1 MKWQGKGVSEGLA
14 MAKIHLF
21 TPKLPEISRQPAGD
35 PEAEVRKLE
44 KTLAAAQDELHT
56 LYETAKEKMG
66 EKEAEIFDAHLTI
79 LNDEYSVREPIV
91 QRIREQKQTAA
102 AAISDQ
108 FDELAQMF
116 RSLGDEL
123 MAERAAD
130 AEDLKQQLLRICLG
144 CGRQDLSNL
153 PGDVIVL
160 AEELTPSDT
169 VRMETSHVKGVAT
182 KLGGATAHSA
192 IIARTL
198 GIPAAAGVD
207 GWQTEAL
214 DGHMAILDGA
224 DGSPI
229 VDPTQ
234 EETDCYRCR
243 KSEADCQAQA
253 LEAFRSRP
261 SQTKDGAALEIC
273 ANIGTPQEAQQA
285 MEYGAD
291 GVGLF
296 RSEFL
301 FMDRDALPTEEEQ
314 FEAYRM
320 AAQTMAGKP
329 LIIRTLDVGGDKKLP
344 TLELPHEE
352 NPFLG
357 FRAIRM
363 TLSHP
368 EIFRPQL
375 RAILRAAAY
384 GDVRVMF
391 PMIGAKVALL
401 DITVDRVQALAEK
414 LGLGSDRAFCAAV
427 DVSDEA
433 SVKTTVDA
441 IMHHFRRI
449 DVLVNAAGIPGPS
462 ARVEDYSFSDAKKVI
477 NVNLFG
483 TFLMMHTILP
493 VMQKQKHGAV
503 LNFGSVSGLV
513 GYPFESAYGASK
525 AAIIHLT
532 KNAASENGGNGVRIN
547 CILPGGVKT
556 NMMTTILDSYKNV
569 GFENASENVTLGPMG
584 RPGTPEEIANV
595 AAFICSEDASYA
607 NGSNFLVDGGMTLG

>member
-14 MAKIHLF
+14 MAQIHLF
-21 TPKLPEISRQPAGD
+21 TPKLPEISRQPAAD
-35 PEAEVRKLE
+35 AEAEVAKLE
-44 KTLAAAQDELHT
+44 KTLAAAEEELRG

-66 EKEAEIFDAHLTI
+66 EQEAEIFDAHLTI
-79 LNDEYSVREPIV
+79 LGDEYSVREPII
-91 QRIREQKQTAA
+91 QRIREQKQNAA
-102 AAISDQ
+102 AAITDQ

-144 CGRQDLSNL
+144 CGRQDLSVL

-169 VRMETSHVKGVAT
+169 VRMDTAHVKGIAT
-182 KLGGATAHSA
+182 RLGGATAHSA

-198 GIPAAAGVD
+198 GIPAAAGID

-214 DGHMAILDGA
+214 NGHMAILDGA
-224 DGSPI
+224 DGTLT
-229 VDPTQ
+229 VDPTD
-234 EETDCYRCR
+234 EETACYQSR
-243 KSEADCQAQA
+243 KAQADCEAQA
-253 LEAFRSRP
+253 LEAFRTSP

-301 FMDRDALPTEEEQ
+301 FMDRDALPTEDEQ

-344 TLELPHEE
+344 TLELPHED

-391 PMIGAKVALL
+391 PMIGSMDQLREAKALL
-401 DITVDRVQALAEK
+401 RELEQTLQAEGVPTGSVKVGMMVEIPAAAVLAEEFAKEVDFFSIGTNDLTQYTLAVERGNAAVAHLYAPEHPAVLRLIAMTAQAAAERHIPCGMCGEAAGDPKLAPAFVGMGVNELSMSPRRVPAVRKLLSGLTMDECRQAAEK
-414 LGLGSDRAFCAAV
+414 LL
-427 DVSDEA
+427 
-433 SVKTTVDA
+433 
-441 IMHHFRRI
+441 H
-449 DVLVNAAGIPGPS
+449 P
-462 ARVEDYSFSDAKKVI
+462 
-477 NVNLFG
+477 
-483 TFLMMHTILP
+483 
-493 VMQKQKHGAV
+493 
-503 LNFGSVSGLV
+503 
-513 GYPFESAYGASK
+513 
-525 AAIIHLT
+525 
-532 KNAASENGGNGVRIN
+532 
-547 CILPGGVKT
+547 
-556 NMMTTILDSYKNV
+556 
-569 GFENASENVTLGPMG
+569 
-584 RPGTPEEIANV
+584 
-595 AAFICSEDASYA
+595 
-607 NGSNFLVDGGMTLG
+607 

>member
-14 MAKIHLF
+14 MAQIHLF
-21 TPKLPEISRQPAGD
+21 TPKLPEISRQPAAD
-35 PEAEVRKLE
+35 AEAEVAKLE
-44 KTLAAAQDELHT
+44 ATLAAAEEELRG

-66 EKEAEIFDAHLTI
+66 EQEAEIFDAHLTI
-79 LNDEYSVREPIV
+79 LGDEYSVREPII
-91 QRIREQKQTAA
+91 QRIREQKQNAA
-102 AAISDQ
+102 AAITDQ

-144 CGRQDLSNL
+144 CGRQDLSVL

-169 VRMETSHVKGVAT
+169 VRMDTAHVKGIAT
-182 KLGGATAHSA
+182 RLGGATAHSA

-198 GIPAAAGVD
+198 GIPAAAGID

-214 DGHMAILDGA
+214 NGHMAILDGA
-224 DGSPI
+224 DGTLT
-229 VDPTQ
+229 VDPTDD
-234 EETDCYRCR
+234 ETACYQSR
-243 KSEADCQAQA
+243 KAQADCEAQA
-253 LEAFRSRP
+253 LEAFRTCP
-261 SQTKDGAALEIC
+261 SQTKDGISLEIC

-285 MEYGAD
+285 MKYGAD

-301 FMDRDALPTEEEQ
+301 FMDRDALPTEDEQ
-314 FEAYRM
+314 FEAYRT

-344 TLELPHEE
+344 TLELPHED

-391 PMIGAKVALL
+391 PMIGSMDQLREAKALL
-401 DITVDRVQALAEK
+401 REQEQTLQAEGVPTGPVKVGMMVEIPAAAVLAEEFAKEVDFFSIGTNDLTQYALAVERGNAAVAHLYAPEHPAVLRLIAMTAQAAAERHIPCGMCGEAAGDPKLAPAFVGMGVNELSMSPRRVPAVRKLLSGLTMDECRQAAEK
-414 LGLGSDRAFCAAV
+414 LL
-427 DVSDEA
+427 
-433 SVKTTVDA
+433 
-441 IMHHFRRI
+441 H
-449 DVLVNAAGIPGPS
+449 P
-462 ARVEDYSFSDAKKVI
+462 
-477 NVNLFG
+477 
-483 TFLMMHTILP
+483 
-493 VMQKQKHGAV
+493 
-503 LNFGSVSGLV
+503 
-513 GYPFESAYGASK
+513 
-525 AAIIHLT
+525 
-532 KNAASENGGNGVRIN
+532 
-547 CILPGGVKT
+547 
-556 NMMTTILDSYKNV
+556 
-569 GFENASENVTLGPMG
+569 
-584 RPGTPEEIANV
+584 
-595 AAFICSEDASYA
+595 
-607 NGSNFLVDGGMTLG
+607 

>member
-14 MAKIHLF
+14 MAQIHLF
-21 TPKLPEISRQPAGD
+21 TPKLPEISRQPAAD
-35 PEAEVRKLE
+35 AEAEVAKLE
-44 KTLAAAQDELHT
+44 KTLAAAEEELRG

-66 EKEAEIFDAHLTI
+66 EQEAEIFDAHLTI
-79 LNDEYSVREPIV
+79 LGDEYSVREPII
-91 QRIREQKQTAA
+91 QRIREQKQNAA
-102 AAISDQ
+102 AAITDQ

-144 CGRQDLSNL
+144 CGRQDLSVL

-169 VRMETSHVKGVAT
+169 VRMDTAHVKGIAT
-182 KLGGATAHSA
+182 RLGGATAHSA

-198 GIPAAAGVD
+198 GIPAAAGID

-214 DGHMAILDGA
+214 NGHMAILDGA
-224 DGSPI
+224 DGTLT
-229 VDPTQ
+229 VDPTD
-234 EETDCYRCR
+234 EETACYQSR
-243 KSEADCQAQA
+243 KAQADCEAQA
-253 LEAFRSRP
+253 LEAFRTCP

-285 MEYGAD
+285 MKYGAD

-301 FMDRDALPTEEEQ
+301 FMDRDALPTEDEQ
-314 FEAYRM
+314 FEAYRT

-344 TLELPHEE
+344 TLELPHED

-391 PMIGAKVALL
+391 PMIGSLDQLREAKALL
-401 DITVDRVQALAEK
+401 REQEQTLQAEGVPTGPVKVGMMVEIPAAAVLAEEFAKEVDFFSIGTNDLTQYTLAVERGNAAVAHLYAPEHPAVLRLIAMTAQAAAERHIPCGMCGEAAGDPKLAPAFVGMGVNELSMSPRRVPAVRKLLSELTMDECRQAAEK
-414 LGLGSDRAFCAAV
+414 LL
-427 DVSDEA
+427 
-433 SVKTTVDA
+433 
-441 IMHHFRRI
+441 H
-449 DVLVNAAGIPGPS
+449 P
-462 ARVEDYSFSDAKKVI
+462 
-477 NVNLFG
+477 
-483 TFLMMHTILP
+483 
-493 VMQKQKHGAV
+493 
-503 LNFGSVSGLV
+503 
-513 GYPFESAYGASK
+513 
-525 AAIIHLT
+525 
-532 KNAASENGGNGVRIN
+532 
-547 CILPGGVKT
+547 
-556 NMMTTILDSYKNV
+556 
-569 GFENASENVTLGPMG
+569 
-584 RPGTPEEIANV
+584 
-595 AAFICSEDASYA
+595 
-607 NGSNFLVDGGMTLG
+607 

>member
-14 MAKIHLF
+14 MAQIHLF
-21 TPKLPEISRQPAGD
+21 TPKLPEISRQPAAD
-35 PEAEVRKLE
+35 AEAEVAKLE
-44 KTLAAAQDELHT
+44 ATLAAAEEELRG

-66 EKEAEIFDAHLTI
+66 EQEAEIFDAHLTI
-79 LNDEYSVREPIV
+79 LGDEYSVREPII
-91 QRIREQKQTAA
+91 QRIREQKQNAA
-102 AAISDQ
+102 AAITDQ

-144 CGRQDLSNL
+144 CGRQDLSVL

-169 VRMETSHVKGVAT
+169 VRMDTAHVKGIAT
-182 KLGGATAHSA
+182 RLGGATAHSA

-198 GIPAAAGVD
+198 GIPAAAGID

-214 DGHMAILDGA
+214 NGHMAILDGA
-224 DGSPI
+224 DGTLT
-229 VDPTQ
+229 VDPTDD
-234 EETDCYRCR
+234 ETACYQSR
-243 KSEADCQAQA
+243 KAQADCEAQA
-253 LEAFRSRP
+253 LEAFRTCP
-261 SQTKDGAALEIC
+261 SQTKDGISLEIC

-285 MEYGAD
+285 MKYGAD

-301 FMDRDALPTEEEQ
+301 FMDRDALPTEDEQ
-314 FEAYRM
+314 FEAYRT

-344 TLELPHEE
+344 TLELPHED

-391 PMIGAKVALL
+391 PMIGSMDQLREAKALL
-401 DITVDRVQALAEK
+401 REQEQTLQAEGVPTGSVKVGMMVEIPAAAVLAEEFAKEVDFFSIGTNDLTQYTLAVERGNAAVAHLYAPEHPAVLRLIAMTAQAAAERHIPCGMCGEAAGDPKLAPAFVGMGVNELSMSPRRVPAVRKLLSGLTMDECRQAAEK
-414 LGLGSDRAFCAAV
+414 LL
-427 DVSDEA
+427 
-433 SVKTTVDA
+433 
-441 IMHHFRRI
+441 H
-449 DVLVNAAGIPGPS
+449 P
-462 ARVEDYSFSDAKKVI
+462 
-477 NVNLFG
+477 
-483 TFLMMHTILP
+483 
-493 VMQKQKHGAV
+493 
-503 LNFGSVSGLV
+503 
-513 GYPFESAYGASK
+513 
-525 AAIIHLT
+525 
-532 KNAASENGGNGVRIN
+532 
-547 CILPGGVKT
+547 
-556 NMMTTILDSYKNV
+556 
-569 GFENASENVTLGPMG
+569 
-584 RPGTPEEIANV
+584 
-595 AAFICSEDASYA
+595 
-607 NGSNFLVDGGMTLG
+607 

>member
-14 MAKIHLF
+14 MAQIHLF
-21 TPKLPEISRQPAGD
+21 TPKLPEISRQPAAD
-35 PEAEVRKLE
+35 AEAEVAKLE
-44 KTLAAAQDELHT
+44 ATLAAAEEELRG

-66 EKEAEIFDAHLTI
+66 EQEAEIFDAHLTI
-79 LNDEYSVREPIV
+79 LGDEYSVREPII
-91 QRIREQKQTAA
+91 QRIREQKQNAA
-102 AAISDQ
+102 AAITDQ

-144 CGRQDLSNL
+144 CGRQDLSVL
-153 PGDVIVL
+153 PSDVIVL

-169 VRMETSHVKGVAT
+169 VRMDTAHVKGIAT
-182 KLGGATAHSA
+182 RLGGATAHSA

-198 GIPAAAGVD
+198 GIPAAAGID

-214 DGHMAILDGA
+214 NGHMAILDGA
-224 DGSPI
+224 DGTLT
-229 VDPTQ
+229 VDPTD
-234 EETDCYRCR
+234 EETACYQSR
-243 KSEADCQAQA
+243 KAQADCEAQA
-253 LEAFRSRP
+253 LEAFRTSP

-285 MEYGAD
+285 MKYGAD

-301 FMDRDALPTEEEQ
+301 FMDRDALPTEDEQ
-314 FEAYRM
+314 FEAYRT

-344 TLELPHEE
+344 TLELPHED

-391 PMIGAKVALL
+391 PMIGSMDQLREAKALL
-401 DITVDRVQALAEK
+401 REQEQTLQAEGVPTGPVKVGMMVEIPAAAVLAEEFAKEVDFFSIGTNDLTQYTLAVERGNAAVAHLYAPEHPAVLRLIAMTAQAAAERHIPCGMCGEAAGDPKLAPAFVGMGVNELSMSPRRVPAVRKLLSELTMDECRQAAEK
-414 LGLGSDRAFCAAV
+414 LL
-427 DVSDEA
+427 
-433 SVKTTVDA
+433 
-441 IMHHFRRI
+441 H
-449 DVLVNAAGIPGPS
+449 P
-462 ARVEDYSFSDAKKVI
+462 
-477 NVNLFG
+477 
-483 TFLMMHTILP
+483 
-493 VMQKQKHGAV
+493 
-503 LNFGSVSGLV
+503 
-513 GYPFESAYGASK
+513 
-525 AAIIHLT
+525 
-532 KNAASENGGNGVRIN
+532 
-547 CILPGGVKT
+547 
-556 NMMTTILDSYKNV
+556 
-569 GFENASENVTLGPMG
+569 
-584 RPGTPEEIANV
+584 
-595 AAFICSEDASYA
+595 
-607 NGSNFLVDGGMTLG
+607 

>member
-14 MAKIHLF
+14 MAQIHLF
-21 TPKLPEISRQPAGD
+21 TPKLPEISRQPAAD
-35 PEAEVRKLE
+35 AEAEVAKLE
-44 KTLAAAQDELHT
+44 ATLAAAEEELRG

-66 EKEAEIFDAHLTI
+66 EQEAEIFDAHLTI
-79 LNDEYSVREPIV
+79 LGDEYSVREPII
-91 QRIREQKQTAA
+91 QRIREQKQNAA
-102 AAISDQ
+102 AAITDQ

-144 CGRQDLSNL
+144 CGRQDLSVL

-169 VRMETSHVKGVAT
+169 VRMDTAHVKGIAT
-182 KLGGATAHSA
+182 RLGGATAHSA

-198 GIPAAAGVD
+198 GIPAAAGID

-214 DGHMAILDGA
+214 NGHMAILDGA
-224 DGSPI
+224 DGTLT
-229 VDPTQ
+229 VDPTD
-234 EETDCYRCR
+234 EETACYQSR
-243 KSEADCQAQA
+243 KAQADCEAQA
-253 LEAFRSRP
+253 LEAFRTCP

-285 MEYGAD
+285 MKYGAD

-301 FMDRDALPTEEEQ
+301 FMDRDALPTEDEQ
-314 FEAYRM
+314 FEAYRT

-344 TLELPHEE
+344 TLELPHED

-368 EIFRPQL
+368 EIFRPHL

-391 PMIGAKVALL
+391 PMIGSMDQLREAKALL
-401 DITVDRVQALAEK
+401 REQEQTLQAEGVPTGPVKVGMMVEIPAAAVLAEEFAKEVDFFSIGTNDLTQYTLAVERGNAAVAHLYAPEHPAVLRLIAMTAQAAAERHIPCGMCGEAAGDPKLAPAFVGMGVNELSMSPRRVPAVRKLLSELTMDECRQAAEK
-414 LGLGSDRAFCAAV
+414 LL
-427 DVSDEA
+427 
-433 SVKTTVDA
+433 
-441 IMHHFRRI
+441 H
-449 DVLVNAAGIPGPS
+449 P
-462 ARVEDYSFSDAKKVI
+462 
-477 NVNLFG
+477 
-483 TFLMMHTILP
+483 
-493 VMQKQKHGAV
+493 
-503 LNFGSVSGLV
+503 
-513 GYPFESAYGASK
+513 
-525 AAIIHLT
+525 
-532 KNAASENGGNGVRIN
+532 
-547 CILPGGVKT
+547 
-556 NMMTTILDSYKNV
+556 
-569 GFENASENVTLGPMG
+569 
-584 RPGTPEEIANV
+584 
-595 AAFICSEDASYA
+595 
-607 NGSNFLVDGGMTLG
+607 

>member
-14 MAKIHLF
+14 MAQIHLF
-21 TPKLPEISRQPAGD
+21 TPKLPEISRQPAAD
-35 PEAEVRKLE
+35 AEAEVAKLE
-44 KTLAAAQDELHT
+44 ATLAAAEEELRG

-66 EKEAEIFDAHLTI
+66 EQEAEIFDAHLTI
-79 LNDEYSVREPIV
+79 LGDEYSVREPII
-91 QRIREQKQTAA
+91 QRIREQKQNAA
-102 AAISDQ
+102 AAITDQ

-144 CGRQDLSNL
+144 CGRQDLSVL

-169 VRMETSHVKGVAT
+169 VRMDTAHVKGIAT
-182 KLGGATAHSA
+182 RLGGATAHSA

-198 GIPAAAGVD
+198 GIPAAAGID

-214 DGHMAILDGA
+214 NGHMAILDGA
-224 DGSPI
+224 DGTLT
-229 VDPTQ
+229 VDPTD
-234 EETDCYRCR
+234 EETACYQSR
-243 KSEADCQAQA
+243 KAQADCEAQA
-253 LEAFRSRP
+253 LEAFRTCP
-261 SQTKDGAALEIC
+261 SQTKDGISLEIC

-285 MEYGAD
+285 MKYGAD

-301 FMDRDALPTEEEQ
+301 FMDRDALPTEDEQ
-314 FEAYRM
+314 FEAYRT

-344 TLELPHEE
+344 TLELPHED

-391 PMIGAKVALL
+391 PMIGSMDQLREAKALL
-401 DITVDRVQALAEK
+401 REQEQTLQAEGVPTGPVKVGMMVEIPAAAVLAEEFAKEVDFFSIGTNDLTQYTLAVERGNAAVAHLYAPEHPAVLRLIAMTAQAAAERHIPCGMCGEAAGDPKLAPAFVGMGVNELSMSPRRVPAVRKLLSELTMDECRQAAEK
-414 LGLGSDRAFCAAV
+414 LL
-427 DVSDEA
+427 
-433 SVKTTVDA
+433 
-441 IMHHFRRI
+441 H
-449 DVLVNAAGIPGPS
+449 P
-462 ARVEDYSFSDAKKVI
+462 
-477 NVNLFG
+477 
-483 TFLMMHTILP
+483 
-493 VMQKQKHGAV
+493 
-503 LNFGSVSGLV
+503 
-513 GYPFESAYGASK
+513 
-525 AAIIHLT
+525 
-532 KNAASENGGNGVRIN
+532 
-547 CILPGGVKT
+547 
-556 NMMTTILDSYKNV
+556 
-569 GFENASENVTLGPMG
+569 
-584 RPGTPEEIANV
+584 
-595 AAFICSEDASYA
+595 
-607 NGSNFLVDGGMTLG
+607 

>member
-14 MAKIHLF
+14 MAQIHLF
-21 TPKLPEISRQPAGD
+21 TPKLPEISRQPAAD
-35 PEAEVRKLE
+35 AEAEVAKLE
-44 KTLAAAQDELHT
+44 KTLAAAEEELRG

-66 EKEAEIFDAHLTI
+66 EQEAEIFDAHLTI
-79 LNDEYSVREPIV
+79 LGDEYSVREPII
-91 QRIREQKQTAA
+91 QRIREQKQNAA
-102 AAISDQ
+102 AAITDQ

-144 CGRQDLSNL
+144 CGRQDLSVL

-169 VRMETSHVKGVAT
+169 VRMDTAHVKGIAT
-182 KLGGATAHSA
+182 RLGGATAHSA

-198 GIPAAAGVD
+198 GIPAAAGID

-214 DGHMAILDGA
+214 NGHMAILDGA
-224 DGSPI
+224 DGTLT
-229 VDPTQ
+229 VDPTD
-234 EETDCYRCR
+234 EETACYQSR
-243 KSEADCQAQA
+243 KAQADCEAQA
-253 LEAFRSRP
+253 LEAFRTSP

-285 MEYGAD
+285 MKYGAD

-301 FMDRDALPTEEEQ
+301 FMDRDALPTEDEQ
-314 FEAYRM
+314 FEAYRT

-344 TLELPHEE
+344 TLELPHED

-368 EIFRPQL
+368 EIFRLQL

-391 PMIGAKVALL
+391 PMIGSMDQLREAKALL
-401 DITVDRVQALAEK
+401 REQEQTLQAEGVPTGPVKVGMMVEIPAAAVLAEEFAKEVDFFSIGTNDLTQYTLAVERGNAAVAHLYAPEHPAVLRLIAMTAQAAAERHIPCGMCGEAAGDPKLAPAFVGMGVNELSMSPRRVPAVRKLLSELTMDECRQAAEK
-414 LGLGSDRAFCAAV
+414 LL
-427 DVSDEA
+427 
-433 SVKTTVDA
+433 
-441 IMHHFRRI
+441 H
-449 DVLVNAAGIPGPS
+449 P
-462 ARVEDYSFSDAKKVI
+462 
-477 NVNLFG
+477 
-483 TFLMMHTILP
+483 
-493 VMQKQKHGAV
+493 
-503 LNFGSVSGLV
+503 
-513 GYPFESAYGASK
+513 
-525 AAIIHLT
+525 
-532 KNAASENGGNGVRIN
+532 
-547 CILPGGVKT
+547 
-556 NMMTTILDSYKNV
+556 
-569 GFENASENVTLGPMG
+569 
-584 RPGTPEEIANV
+584 
-595 AAFICSEDASYA
+595 
-607 NGSNFLVDGGMTLG
+607 

>member
-14 MAKIHLF
+14 MAQIHLF
-21 TPKLPEISRQPAGD
+21 TPKLPEISRQPAAD
-35 PEAEVRKLE
+35 AEAEVAKLE
-44 KTLAAAQDELHT
+44 ATLAAAEEELRG

-66 EKEAEIFDAHLTI
+66 EQEAEIFDAHLTI
-79 LNDEYSVREPIV
+79 LGDEYSVREPII
-91 QRIREQKQTAA
+91 QRIREQKQNAA
-102 AAISDQ
+102 AAITDQ

-144 CGRQDLSNL
+144 CGRQDLSVL

-169 VRMETSHVKGVAT
+169 VRMDTAHVKGIAT
-182 KLGGATAHSA
+182 RLGGATAHSA

-198 GIPAAAGVD
+198 GIPAAAGID

-214 DGHMAILDGA
+214 NGHMAILDGA
-224 DGSPI
+224 DGTLT
-229 VDPTQ
+229 VDPTD
-234 EETDCYRCR
+234 EETACYQSR
-243 KSEADCQAQA
+243 KAQADCEAQA
-253 LEAFRSRP
+253 LEAFRTSP

-273 ANIGTPQEAQQA
+273 ANIGTPQEAQRA

-320 AAQTMAGKP
+320 ATQTMAGKP

-344 TLELPHEE
+344 TLELPHED

-391 PMIGAKVALL
+391 PMIGSMDQLREAKALL
-401 DITVDRVQALAEK
+401 REQEQTLQAEGVPTGPVKVGMMVEIPAAAVLAEEFAKEVDFFSIGTNDLTQYTLAVERGNAAVAHLYAPEHPAVLRLIAMTAQAAAERHIPCGMCGEAAGDPKLAPAFVGMGVNELSMSPRRVPAVRKLLSGLTMDECRQAAEK
-414 LGLGSDRAFCAAV
+414 LL
-427 DVSDEA
+427 
-433 SVKTTVDA
+433 
-441 IMHHFRRI
+441 H
-449 DVLVNAAGIPGPS
+449 P
-462 ARVEDYSFSDAKKVI
+462 
-477 NVNLFG
+477 
-483 TFLMMHTILP
+483 
-493 VMQKQKHGAV
+493 
-503 LNFGSVSGLV
+503 
-513 GYPFESAYGASK
+513 
-525 AAIIHLT
+525 
-532 KNAASENGGNGVRIN
+532 
-547 CILPGGVKT
+547 
-556 NMMTTILDSYKNV
+556 
-569 GFENASENVTLGPMG
+569 
-584 RPGTPEEIANV
+584 
-595 AAFICSEDASYA
+595 
-607 NGSNFLVDGGMTLG
+607 

>member
-14 MAKIHLF
+14 MAQIHLF
-21 TPKLPEISRQPAGD
+21 TPKLPEISRQPAAD
-35 PEAEVRKLE
+35 AEAEVAKLE
-44 KTLAAAQDELHT
+44 ATLAAAEEELRG

-66 EKEAEIFDAHLTI
+66 EQEAEIFDAHLTI
-79 LNDEYSVREPIV
+79 LGDEYSVREPII
-91 QRIREQKQTAA
+91 QRIREQKQNAA
-102 AAISDQ
+102 AAIEDQ

-144 CGRQDLSNL
+144 CGRQDLSVL

-169 VRMETSHVKGVAT
+169 VRMDTAHVKGIAT
-182 KLGGATAHSA
+182 RLGGATAHSA

-198 GIPAAAGVD
+198 GIPAAAGID

-214 DGHMAILDGA
+214 NGHMAILDGA
-224 DGSPI
+224 DGTLT
-229 VDPTQ
+229 VDPTD
-234 EETDCYRCR
+234 EETACYQSR
-243 KSEADCQAQA
+243 KAQADCEAQA
-253 LEAFRSRP
+253 LEAFRTCP

-285 MEYGAD
+285 MKYGAD

-301 FMDRDALPTEEEQ
+301 FMDRDALPTEDEQ
-314 FEAYRM
+314 FEAYRT

-344 TLELPHEE
+344 TLELPHED

-357 FRAIRM
+357 SRAIRM

-391 PMIGAKVALL
+391 PMIGSMDQLREAKALL
-401 DITVDRVQALAEK
+401 REQEQTLQAEGFPTGPVKVGMMVEIPAAAVLAEEFAKEVDFFSIGTNDLTQYTLAVERGNAAVAHLYAPEHPAVLRLIAMTAQAAAEQHIPCGMCGEAAGDPKLAPAFVGMGVNELSMSPRRVPAVRKLLSELTMDECRQAAEK
-414 LGLGSDRAFCAAV
+414 LL
-427 DVSDEA
+427 
-433 SVKTTVDA
+433 
-441 IMHHFRRI
+441 H
-449 DVLVNAAGIPGPS
+449 P
-462 ARVEDYSFSDAKKVI
+462 
-477 NVNLFG
+477 
-483 TFLMMHTILP
+483 
-493 VMQKQKHGAV
+493 
-503 LNFGSVSGLV
+503 
-513 GYPFESAYGASK
+513 
-525 AAIIHLT
+525 
-532 KNAASENGGNGVRIN
+532 
-547 CILPGGVKT
+547 
-556 NMMTTILDSYKNV
+556 
-569 GFENASENVTLGPMG
+569 
-584 RPGTPEEIANV
+584 
-595 AAFICSEDASYA
+595 
-607 NGSNFLVDGGMTLG
+607 

>member
-14 MAKIHLF
+14 MAQIHLF
-21 TPKLPEISRQPAGD
+21 TPKLPEISRQPAAD
-35 PEAEVRKLE
+35 AEAEVAKLE
-44 KTLAAAQDELHT
+44 ATLAAAEEELRG

-66 EKEAEIFDAHLTI
+66 EQEAEIFDAHLTI
-79 LNDEYSVREPIV
+79 LGDGYSVREPII
-91 QRIREQKQTAA
+91 QRIREQKQNAA
-102 AAISDQ
+102 AAITDQ

-144 CGRQDLSNL
+144 CGRQDLSVL

-169 VRMETSHVKGVAT
+169 VRMDTAHVKGIAT
-182 KLGGATAHSA
+182 RFGGATAHSA

-198 GIPAAAGVD
+198 GIPAAAGID

-214 DGHMAILDGA
+214 NGHMAILDGA
-224 DGSPI
+224 HGTLT
-229 VDPTQ
+229 VDPTD
-234 EETDCYRCR
+234 EETASYQSR
-243 KSEADCQAQA
+243 KAQADCEAQA
-253 LEAFRSRP
+253 LEAFRTSP

-285 MEYGAD
+285 MKYGAD

-301 FMDRDALPTEEEQ
+301 FMDRDALPTEDEQ

-344 TLELPHEE
+344 TLELPHED

-391 PMIGAKVALL
+391 PMIGSMDQLREAKALL
-401 DITVDRVQALAEK
+401 REQEQTLQAEGVPTGPVKVGMMVEIPAAAVLAEEFAKEVDFFSIGTNDLTQYTLAVERGNAAVAHLYAPEHPAVLRLIAMTAQAAAERHIPCGMCGEAAGDPKLAPAFVGMGVNELSMSPRRVPAVRKLLSGLTMDECRQAAEK
-414 LGLGSDRAFCAAV
+414 LL
-427 DVSDEA
+427 
-433 SVKTTVDA
+433 
-441 IMHHFRRI
+441 H
-449 DVLVNAAGIPGPS
+449 P
-462 ARVEDYSFSDAKKVI
+462 
-477 NVNLFG
+477 
-483 TFLMMHTILP
+483 
-493 VMQKQKHGAV
+493 
-503 LNFGSVSGLV
+503 
-513 GYPFESAYGASK
+513 
-525 AAIIHLT
+525 
-532 KNAASENGGNGVRIN
+532 
-547 CILPGGVKT
+547 
-556 NMMTTILDSYKNV
+556 
-569 GFENASENVTLGPMG
+569 
-584 RPGTPEEIANV
+584 
-595 AAFICSEDASYA
+595 
-607 NGSNFLVDGGMTLG
+607 

>member
-14 MAKIHLF
+14 MAQIHLF
-21 TPKLPEISRQPAGD
+21 TPKLPEISRQPAAD
-35 PEAEVRKLE
+35 AEAEVAKLE
-44 KTLAAAQDELHT
+44 ATLAAAEEELHG

-66 EKEAEIFDAHLTI
+66 EQEAEIFDAHLTI
-79 LNDEYSVREPIV
+79 LGDEYSVREPII
-91 QRIREQKQTAA
+91 QRIREQKQNAA
-102 AAISDQ
+102 AAITDQ

-144 CGRQDLSNL
+144 CGRQDLSVL

-169 VRMETSHVKGVAT
+169 VRMDTAHVKGIAT
-182 KLGGATAHSA
+182 RLGGATAHSA

-198 GIPAAAGVD
+198 GIPAAAGID

-214 DGHMAILDGA
+214 NGHMAILDGA
-224 DGSPI
+224 DGTLT
-229 VDPTQ
+229 VDPTD
-234 EETDCYRCR
+234 EETACYQSR
-243 KSEADCQAQA
+243 KAQADCEAQA
-253 LEAFRSRP
+253 LEAFRTCP

-285 MEYGAD
+285 MKYGAD

-301 FMDRDALPTEEEQ
+301 FMDRDALPTEDEQ

-344 TLELPHEE
+344 TLELPHED

-391 PMIGAKVALL
+391 PMIGSVDQLREAKALL
-401 DITVDRVQALAEK
+401 REQEQTLQAEGVPTGHVKVGMMVEIPAAAVLAEEFAKEVDFFSIGTNDLTQYTLAVERGNAAVAHLYAPEHPAVLRLIAMTAQAAAERHIPCGMCGEAAGDTKLAPAFVGMGVNELSMSPRRVPAVRKLLSGLTMDECRQAAEK
-414 LGLGSDRAFCAAV
+414 LL
-427 DVSDEA
+427 
-433 SVKTTVDA
+433 
-441 IMHHFRRI
+441 H
-449 DVLVNAAGIPGPS
+449 P
-462 ARVEDYSFSDAKKVI
+462 
-477 NVNLFG
+477 
-483 TFLMMHTILP
+483 
-493 VMQKQKHGAV
+493 
-503 LNFGSVSGLV
+503 
-513 GYPFESAYGASK
+513 
-525 AAIIHLT
+525 
-532 KNAASENGGNGVRIN
+532 
-547 CILPGGVKT
+547 
-556 NMMTTILDSYKNV
+556 
-569 GFENASENVTLGPMG
+569 
-584 RPGTPEEIANV
+584 
-595 AAFICSEDASYA
+595 
-607 NGSNFLVDGGMTLG
+607 

>member
-14 MAKIHLF
+14 MAQIHLF
-21 TPKLPEISRQPAGD
+21 TPKLPEISRQPAAD
-35 PEAEVRKLE
+35 AEAEVAKLE
-44 KTLAAAQDELHT
+44 KTLAAAEEELRG

-66 EKEAEIFDAHLTI
+66 EQEAEIFDAHLTI
-79 LNDEYSVREPIV
+79 LGDEYSVREPII
-91 QRIREQKQTAA
+91 QRIREQKQNAA
-102 AAISDQ
+102 AAITDQ

-144 CGRQDLSNL
+144 CGRQDLSVL

-169 VRMETSHVKGVAT
+169 VRMDTAHVKGIAT
-182 KLGGATAHSA
+182 RLGGATAHSA

-198 GIPAAAGVD
+198 GIPAAAGID

-214 DGHMAILDGA
+214 NGHMAILDGA
-224 DGSPI
+224 DGTLT
-229 VDPTQ
+229 VDPTD
-234 EETDCYRCR
+234 EETACYQSR
-243 KSEADCQAQA
+243 KAQADCEAQA
-253 LEAFRSRP
+253 LEAFRTCP

-285 MEYGAD
+285 MKYGAD

-301 FMDRDALPTEEEQ
+301 FMDRDALPTEDEQ
-314 FEAYRM
+314 FEAYRT
-320 AAQTMAGKP
+320 AAQTMVGKP

-344 TLELPHEE
+344 TLELPHED

-391 PMIGAKVALL
+391 PMIGSMDQLREAKALL
-401 DITVDRVQALAEK
+401 REQEQTLQAEGVPTGPVKVGMMVEIPAAAVLAEEFAKEVDFFSIGTNDLTQYTLAVERGNAAVAHLYAPEHPAVLRLIAMTAQAAAERHIPCGMCGEAAGDPKLAPAFVGMGVNELSMSPRRVPAVRKLLSELTMDECRQAAEK
-414 LGLGSDRAFCAAV
+414 LL
-427 DVSDEA
+427 
-433 SVKTTVDA
+433 
-441 IMHHFRRI
+441 H
-449 DVLVNAAGIPGPS
+449 P
-462 ARVEDYSFSDAKKVI
+462 
-477 NVNLFG
+477 
-483 TFLMMHTILP
+483 
-493 VMQKQKHGAV
+493 
-503 LNFGSVSGLV
+503 
-513 GYPFESAYGASK
+513 
-525 AAIIHLT
+525 
-532 KNAASENGGNGVRIN
+532 
-547 CILPGGVKT
+547 
-556 NMMTTILDSYKNV
+556 
-569 GFENASENVTLGPMG
+569 
-584 RPGTPEEIANV
+584 
-595 AAFICSEDASYA
+595 
-607 NGSNFLVDGGMTLG
+607 

>member
-14 MAKIHLF
+14 MAQIHLF
-21 TPKLPEISRQPAGD
+21 TPKLPEISRQPAAD
-35 PEAEVRKLE
+35 AEAEVAKLE
-44 KTLAAAQDELHT
+44 KTLAAAEEELRG

-66 EKEAEIFDAHLTI
+66 EQEAEIFDAHLTI
-79 LNDEYSVREPIV
+79 LGDEYSVREPII
-91 QRIREQKQTAA
+91 QRIREQKQNAA
-102 AAISDQ
+102 AAITDQ

-144 CGRQDLSNL
+144 CGRQDLSVL

-169 VRMETSHVKGVAT
+169 VRMDTAHVKGIAT
-182 KLGGATAHSA
+182 RLGGATAHSA

-198 GIPAAAGVD
+198 GIPAAAGID

-214 DGHMAILDGA
+214 NGHMAILDGA
-224 DGSPI
+224 DGTLT
-229 VDPTQ
+229 VDPTD
-234 EETDCYRCR
+234 EETACYQSR
-243 KSEADCQAQA
+243 KAQADCEAQA
-253 LEAFRSRP
+253 LEAFRTCP
-261 SQTKDGAALEIC
+261 SQTKDGISLEIC

-285 MEYGAD
+285 MKYGAD

-301 FMDRDALPTEEEQ
+301 FMDRDALPTEDEQ
-314 FEAYRM
+314 FEAYRT

-344 TLELPHEE
+344 TLELPHED

-391 PMIGAKVALL
+391 PMIGSMDQLREAKALL
-401 DITVDRVQALAEK
+401 REQEQTLQAEGVPTGPVKVGMMVEIPAAAVLAEEFAKEVDFFSIGTNDLTQYTLAVERGNAAVAHLYAPEHPAVLRLIAMTAQAAAERHIPCGMCGEAAGDPKLAPAFVGMGVNELSMSPRRVPAVRKLLSGLTMDECRQAAEK
-414 LGLGSDRAFCAAV
+414 LL
-427 DVSDEA
+427 
-433 SVKTTVDA
+433 
-441 IMHHFRRI
+441 H
-449 DVLVNAAGIPGPS
+449 P
-462 ARVEDYSFSDAKKVI
+462 
-477 NVNLFG
+477 
-483 TFLMMHTILP
+483 
-493 VMQKQKHGAV
+493 
-503 LNFGSVSGLV
+503 
-513 GYPFESAYGASK
+513 
-525 AAIIHLT
+525 
-532 KNAASENGGNGVRIN
+532 
-547 CILPGGVKT
+547 
-556 NMMTTILDSYKNV
+556 
-569 GFENASENVTLGPMG
+569 
-584 RPGTPEEIANV
+584 
-595 AAFICSEDASYA
+595 
-607 NGSNFLVDGGMTLG
+607 

>member
-14 MAKIHLF
+14 MAQIHLF
-21 TPKLPEISRQPAGD
+21 TPKFPEISRQPAAD
-35 PEAEVRKLE
+35 AEAEVAKLE
-44 KTLAAAQDELHT
+44 KTLAAAEEELRG

-66 EKEAEIFDAHLTI
+66 EQEAEIFDAHLTI
-79 LNDEYSVREPIV
+79 LGDEYSVREPII
-91 QRIREQKQTAA
+91 QRIREQKQNAA
-102 AAISDQ
+102 AAITDQ

-144 CGRQDLSNL
+144 CGRQDLSVL

-169 VRMETSHVKGVAT
+169 VRMDTAHVKGIAT
-182 KLGGATAHSA
+182 RLGGATAHSA

-198 GIPAAAGVD
+198 GIPAAAGID

-214 DGHMAILDGA
+214 NGHMAILDGA
-224 DGSPI
+224 DGTLT
-229 VDPTQ
+229 VDPTD
-234 EETDCYRCR
+234 EETACYQSR
-243 KSEADCQAQA
+243 KAQADCEAQA
-253 LEAFRSRP
+253 LEAFRTSP

-285 MEYGAD
+285 MKYGAD

-301 FMDRDALPTEEEQ
+301 FMDRDALPTEDEQ
-314 FEAYRM
+314 FEAYRT

-344 TLELPHEE
+344 TLELPHED

-391 PMIGAKVALL
+391 PMIGSMDQLREAKALL
-401 DITVDRVQALAEK
+401 REQEQTLQAEGVPTGPVKVGMMVEIPAAAVLAEEFAK
-414 LGLGSDRAFCAAV
+414 EVDFFSIGTNDLTQYTLAVERGNAAV
-427 DVSDEA
+427 AHLYAPEHPA
-433 SVKTTVDA
+433 
-441 IMHHFRRI
+441 
-449 DVLVNAAGIPGPS
+449 VLRLIAMTAQAAAERHIPCGMCGEAAGDPKLAPAFVGMGVNELSMSPR
-462 ARVEDYSFSDAKKVI
+462 RV
-477 NVNLFG
+477 
-483 TFLMMHTILP
+483 P
-493 VMQKQKHGAV
+493 AV
-503 LNFGSVSGLV
+503 RKLLSGLTMD
-513 GYPFESAYGASK
+513 ECRQ
-525 AAIIHLT
+525 AAGKLLH
-532 KNAASENGGNGVRIN
+532 
-547 CILPGGVKT
+547 P
-556 NMMTTILDSYKNV
+556 
-569 GFENASENVTLGPMG
+569 
-584 RPGTPEEIANV
+584 
-595 AAFICSEDASYA
+595 
-607 NGSNFLVDGGMTLG
+607 

>member
-14 MAKIHLF
+14 MAQIHLF
-21 TPKLPEISRQPAGD
+21 TPKLPEISRQPAAD
-35 PEAEVRKLE
+35 AEAEVAKLE
-44 KTLAAAQDELHT
+44 ATLAAAEEELRG

-66 EKEAEIFDAHLTI
+66 EQEAEIFDAHLTI
-79 LNDEYSVREPIV
+79 LGDEYSVREPII
-91 QRIREQKQTAA
+91 QRIREQKQNAA
-102 AAISDQ
+102 AAITDQ

-144 CGRQDLSNL
+144 CGRQDLSVL

-169 VRMETSHVKGVAT
+169 VRMDTAHVKGIAT
-182 KLGGATAHSA
+182 RLGGATAHSA

-198 GIPAAAGVD
+198 GIPAAAGID

-214 DGHMAILDGA
+214 NGHMAILDGA
-224 DGSPI
+224 DGTLT
-229 VDPTQ
+229 VDPTD
-234 EETDCYRCR
+234 EETASYQSR
-243 KSEADCQAQA
+243 KAQADCEAQA
-253 LEAFRSRP
+253 LEAFRTCP

-285 MEYGAD
+285 MKYGAD

-301 FMDRDALPTEEEQ
+301 FMDRDALPTEDEQ

-320 AAQTMAGKP
+320 AAQTMTGKP

-344 TLELPHEE
+344 TLELPHED

-391 PMIGAKVALL
+391 PMIGSMDQLREAKALL
-401 DITVDRVQALAEK
+401 REQEQTLQAEGVPTGPVKVGMMVEIPAAAVLAEEFAKEVDFFSIGTNDLTQYTLAVERGNAAVAHLYAPEHPAVLRLIAMTAQAAAERHIPCGMCGEAAGDPKLAPAFVGMGVNELSMSPRRVPAVRKLLSELTMDECRQAAEK
-414 LGLGSDRAFCAAV
+414 LL
-427 DVSDEA
+427 
-433 SVKTTVDA
+433 
-441 IMHHFRRI
+441 H
-449 DVLVNAAGIPGPS
+449 P
-462 ARVEDYSFSDAKKVI
+462 
-477 NVNLFG
+477 
-483 TFLMMHTILP
+483 
-493 VMQKQKHGAV
+493 
-503 LNFGSVSGLV
+503 
-513 GYPFESAYGASK
+513 
-525 AAIIHLT
+525 
-532 KNAASENGGNGVRIN
+532 
-547 CILPGGVKT
+547 
-556 NMMTTILDSYKNV
+556 
-569 GFENASENVTLGPMG
+569 
-584 RPGTPEEIANV
+584 
-595 AAFICSEDASYA
+595 
-607 NGSNFLVDGGMTLG
+607 

>member
-14 MAKIHLF
+14 MAQIHLF
-21 TPKLPEISRQPAGD
+21 TPKLPEISRQPAAD
-35 PEAEVRKLE
+35 AEAEVAKLE
-44 KTLAAAQDELHT
+44 KTLAAAEEELRG

-66 EKEAEIFDAHLTI
+66 EQEAEIFDAHLTI
-79 LNDEYSVREPIV
+79 LGDEYSVREPII
-91 QRIREQKQTAA
+91 QRIREQKQNAA
-102 AAISDQ
+102 AAITDQ

-144 CGRQDLSNL
+144 CGRQDLSVL

-169 VRMETSHVKGVAT
+169 VRMDTAHVEGIAT
-182 KLGGATAHSA
+182 RLGGATAHSA

-198 GIPAAAGVD
+198 GIPAAAGID

-214 DGHMAILDGA
+214 NGHMAILDGA
-224 DGSPI
+224 DGTLT
-229 VDPTQ
+229 VDPTD
-234 EETDCYRCR
+234 EETACYQSR
-243 KSEADCQAQA
+243 KAQADCEAQA
-253 LEAFRSRP
+253 LEAFRTCP

-285 MEYGAD
+285 MKYGAD

-301 FMDRDALPTEEEQ
+301 FMDRDALPTEDEQ
-314 FEAYRM
+314 FEAYRT

-344 TLELPHEE
+344 TLELPHED

-391 PMIGAKVALL
+391 PMIGSMDQLREAKALL
-401 DITVDRVQALAEK
+401 REQEQTLQAEGVPTGPVKVGMMVEIPAAAVLAEEFAKEVDFFSIGTNDLTQYTLAVERGNAAVAHLYAPEHPAVLRLIAMTAQAAAERHIPCGMCGEAAGDPKLAPAFVGMGVNELSMSPRRVPAVRKLLSGLTMDECRQAAEK
-414 LGLGSDRAFCAAV
+414 LL
-427 DVSDEA
+427 
-433 SVKTTVDA
+433 
-441 IMHHFRRI
+441 H
-449 DVLVNAAGIPGPS
+449 P
-462 ARVEDYSFSDAKKVI
+462 
-477 NVNLFG
+477 
-483 TFLMMHTILP
+483 
-493 VMQKQKHGAV
+493 
-503 LNFGSVSGLV
+503 
-513 GYPFESAYGASK
+513 
-525 AAIIHLT
+525 
-532 KNAASENGGNGVRIN
+532 
-547 CILPGGVKT
+547 
-556 NMMTTILDSYKNV
+556 
-569 GFENASENVTLGPMG
+569 
-584 RPGTPEEIANV
+584 
-595 AAFICSEDASYA
+595 
-607 NGSNFLVDGGMTLG
+607 

>member
-14 MAKIHLF
+14 MAQIHLF
-21 TPKLPEISRQPAGD
+21 TPKLPEISRQPAAD
-35 PEAEVRKLE
+35 AEAEVAKLE
-44 KTLAAAQDELHT
+44 ATLAAAEEELRG
-56 LYETAKEKMG
+56 LYEAAKEKMG
-66 EKEAEIFDAHLTI
+66 EQEAEIFDAHLTI
-79 LNDEYSVREPIV
+79 LGDEYSVREPII
-91 QRIREQKQTAA
+91 QRIREQKQNAA
-102 AAISDQ
+102 AAITDQ

-144 CGRQDLSNL
+144 CGRQDLSVL

-169 VRMETSHVKGVAT
+169 VRMDTAHVKGIAT
-182 KLGGATAHSA
+182 RLGGATAHSA

-198 GIPAAAGVD
+198 GIPAAAGID

-214 DGHMAILDGA
+214 NGHMAILDGA
-224 DGSPI
+224 DGTLT
-229 VDPTQ
+229 VDPTD
-234 EETDCYRCR
+234 EETASYQSR
-243 KSEADCQAQA
+243 KAQADCEAQA
-253 LEAFRSRP
+253 LEAFRTCP

-285 MEYGAD
+285 MKYGAD

-301 FMDRDALPTEEEQ
+301 FMDRDALPTEDEQ

-344 TLELPHEE
+344 TLELPHED

-391 PMIGAKVALL
+391 PMIGSMDQLREAKALL
-401 DITVDRVQALAEK
+401 REQEQTLQAEGVPTGPVKVGMMVEIPAAAVLAEEFAKEVDFFSIGTNDLTQYTLAVERGNAAVAHLYAPEHPAVLRLIAMTAQAAAERHIPCGMCGEAAGDPKLAPAFVGMGVNELSMSPRRVPAVRKLLSGLTMDECRQAAEK
-414 LGLGSDRAFCAAV
+414 LL
-427 DVSDEA
+427 
-433 SVKTTVDA
+433 
-441 IMHHFRRI
+441 H
-449 DVLVNAAGIPGPS
+449 P
-462 ARVEDYSFSDAKKVI
+462 
-477 NVNLFG
+477 
-483 TFLMMHTILP
+483 
-493 VMQKQKHGAV
+493 
-503 LNFGSVSGLV
+503 
-513 GYPFESAYGASK
+513 
-525 AAIIHLT
+525 
-532 KNAASENGGNGVRIN
+532 
-547 CILPGGVKT
+547 
-556 NMMTTILDSYKNV
+556 
-569 GFENASENVTLGPMG
+569 
-584 RPGTPEEIANV
+584 
-595 AAFICSEDASYA
+595 
-607 NGSNFLVDGGMTLG
+607 

>member
-14 MAKIHLF
+14 MAQIHLF
-21 TPKLPEISRQPAGD
+21 TPKLPEISRQPAAD
-35 PEAEVRKLE
+35 AEAEVAKLE
-44 KTLAAAQDELHT
+44 KTLAAAEEELRG

-66 EKEAEIFDAHLTI
+66 EQEAEIFDAHLTI
-79 LNDEYSVREPIV
+79 LGDEYSVREPII
-91 QRIREQKQTAA
+91 QRIREQKQNAA
-102 AAISDQ
+102 AAITDQ

-144 CGRQDLSNL
+144 CGRQDLSVL

-169 VRMETSHVKGVAT
+169 VRMDTAHVKGIAT
-182 KLGGATAHSA
+182 RLGGATAHSA

-198 GIPAAAGVD
+198 GIPAAAGID

-214 DGHMAILDGA
+214 NGHMAILDGA
-224 DGSPI
+224 DGTLT
-229 VDPTQ
+229 VDPTD
-234 EETDCYRCR
+234 EETACYQSR
-243 KSEADCQAQA
+243 KAQADCEAQA
-253 LEAFRSRP
+253 LEAFRTCP

-301 FMDRDALPTEEEQ
+301 FMDRDALPTEDEQ
-314 FEAYRM
+314 FEAYRT
-320 AAQTMAGKP
+320 ATQTMAGKP

-344 TLELPHEE
+344 TLELPHED

-391 PMIGAKVALL
+391 PMIGSMDQLREAKALL
-401 DITVDRVQALAEK
+401 REQEQTLQAEGVPTGPVKVGMMVEIPAAAVLAEEFAKEVDFFSIGTNDLTQYALAVERGNAAVAHLYAPEHPAVLRLIAMTAQAAAERHIPCGMCGEAAGDPKLAPAFVGMGVNELSMSPRRVPAVRKLLSGLTMDECRQAAEK
-414 LGLGSDRAFCAAV
+414 LL
-427 DVSDEA
+427 
-433 SVKTTVDA
+433 
-441 IMHHFRRI
+441 H
-449 DVLVNAAGIPGPS
+449 P
-462 ARVEDYSFSDAKKVI
+462 
-477 NVNLFG
+477 
-483 TFLMMHTILP
+483 
-493 VMQKQKHGAV
+493 
-503 LNFGSVSGLV
+503 
-513 GYPFESAYGASK
+513 
-525 AAIIHLT
+525 
-532 KNAASENGGNGVRIN
+532 
-547 CILPGGVKT
+547 
-556 NMMTTILDSYKNV
+556 
-569 GFENASENVTLGPMG
+569 
-584 RPGTPEEIANV
+584 
-595 AAFICSEDASYA
+595 
-607 NGSNFLVDGGMTLG
+607 

>member
-14 MAKIHLF
+14 MAQIHLF
-21 TPKLPEISRQPAGD
+21 TPKLPEISRQPAAD
-35 PEAEVRKLE
+35 AEAEVAKLE
-44 KTLAAAQDELHT
+44 KTLAAAEEELRG

-66 EKEAEIFDAHLTI
+66 EQEAEIFDAHLTI
-79 LNDEYSVREPIV
+79 LGDEYSVREPII
-91 QRIREQKQTAA
+91 QRIREQKQNAA
-102 AAISDQ
+102 AAITDQ

-144 CGRQDLSNL
+144 CGRQDLSVL

-169 VRMETSHVKGVAT
+169 VRMDTAHVKGIAT
-182 KLGGATAHSA
+182 RLGGATAHSA

-198 GIPAAAGVD
+198 GIPAAAGID

-214 DGHMAILDGA
+214 NGHMAILDGA
-224 DGSPI
+224 DGTLT
-229 VDPTQ
+229 VDPTD
-234 EETDCYRCR
+234 EETACYQSR
-243 KSEADCQAQA
+243 KAQADCEAQA
-253 LEAFRSRP
+253 LEAFRTCP

-285 MEYGAD
+285 MKYGAD

-301 FMDRDALPTEEEQ
+301 FMDRDALPTEDEQ
-314 FEAYRM
+314 FEAYRT

-344 TLELPHEE
+344 TLELPHED

-391 PMIGAKVALL
+391 PMIGSMDQLREAKALL
-401 DITVDRVQALAEK
+401 REQEQTLQAEGVPTGPVKVGMMVEIPAAAVLAEEFAKEVDFFSIGTNDLTQYTLAVERGNAAVAHLYAPEHPAVLRLIAMTAQAAAERHIPCGMCGEAKLAPAFVGMGVNELSMSPRRVPAVRKLLSELTMDECRQAAEK
-414 LGLGSDRAFCAAV
+414 LL
-427 DVSDEA
+427 
-433 SVKTTVDA
+433 
-441 IMHHFRRI
+441 H
-449 DVLVNAAGIPGPS
+449 P
-462 ARVEDYSFSDAKKVI
+462 
-477 NVNLFG
+477 
-483 TFLMMHTILP
+483 
-493 VMQKQKHGAV
+493 
-503 LNFGSVSGLV
+503 
-513 GYPFESAYGASK
+513 
-525 AAIIHLT
+525 
-532 KNAASENGGNGVRIN
+532 
-547 CILPGGVKT
+547 
-556 NMMTTILDSYKNV
+556 
-569 GFENASENVTLGPMG
+569 
-584 RPGTPEEIANV
+584 
-595 AAFICSEDASYA
+595 
-607 NGSNFLVDGGMTLG
+607 

>member
-14 MAKIHLF
+14 MAQIHLF
-21 TPKLPEISRQPAGD
+21 TPKLPEISRQPAAD
-35 PEAEVRKLE
+35 AEAEVAKLE
-44 KTLAAAQDELHT
+44 KTLAAAEEELRG

-66 EKEAEIFDAHLTI
+66 EQEAEIFDAHLTI
-79 LNDEYSVREPIV
+79 LGDEYSVREPII
-91 QRIREQKQTAA
+91 QRIREQKQNAA
-102 AAISDQ
+102 AAIEDQ

-144 CGRQDLSNL
+144 CGRQDLSVL

-169 VRMETSHVKGVAT
+169 VRMDTAHVKGIAT
-182 KLGGATAHSA
+182 RLGGATAHSA

-198 GIPAAAGVD
+198 GIPAAAGID

-214 DGHMAILDGA
+214 NGHMAILDGA
-224 DGSPI
+224 EGTLTI
-229 VDPTQ
+229 DPTD
-234 EETDCYRCR
+234 EETACYQSR
-243 KSEADCQAQA
+243 KAKADCEAQA
-253 LEAFRSRP
+253 LEAFRTCP

-285 MEYGAD
+285 MKYGAD

-301 FMDRDALPTEEEQ
+301 FMDRDALPTEDEQ
-314 FEAYRM
+314 FEAYRT

-344 TLELPHEE
+344 TLELPHED

-391 PMIGAKVALL
+391 PMIGSMDQLREAKALL
-401 DITVDRVQALAEK
+401 REQEQTLQAEGVPTGPVKVGMMVEIPAAAVLAEEFAKEVDFFSIGTNDLTQYTLAVERGNAAVAHLYAPEHPAVLRLIAMTAQAAAERHIPCGMCGEAAGDPKLAPAFVGMGVNELSMSPRRVPAVRKLLSELTMDECRQAAEK
-414 LGLGSDRAFCAAV
+414 LL
-427 DVSDEA
+427 
-433 SVKTTVDA
+433 
-441 IMHHFRRI
+441 H
-449 DVLVNAAGIPGPS
+449 P
-462 ARVEDYSFSDAKKVI
+462 
-477 NVNLFG
+477 
-483 TFLMMHTILP
+483 
-493 VMQKQKHGAV
+493 
-503 LNFGSVSGLV
+503 
-513 GYPFESAYGASK
+513 
-525 AAIIHLT
+525 
-532 KNAASENGGNGVRIN
+532 
-547 CILPGGVKT
+547 
-556 NMMTTILDSYKNV
+556 
-569 GFENASENVTLGPMG
+569 
-584 RPGTPEEIANV
+584 
-595 AAFICSEDASYA
+595 
-607 NGSNFLVDGGMTLG
+607 

>member
-14 MAKIHLF
+14 MAQIHLF
-21 TPKLPEISRQPAGD
+21 TPKLPEISRQPAAD
-35 PEAEVRKLE
+35 AEAEVAKLE
-44 KTLAAAQDELHT
+44 ATLAAAEEELRG

-66 EKEAEIFDAHLTI
+66 EQEAEIFDAHLTI
-79 LNDEYSVREPIV
+79 LGDEYSVREPII
-91 QRIREQKQTAA
+91 QRIREQKQNAA
-102 AAISDQ
+102 AAIEDQ

-144 CGRQDLSNL
+144 CGRQDLSVL

-169 VRMETSHVKGVAT
+169 VRMDTAHVKGIAT
-182 KLGGATAHSA
+182 RLGGATAHSA

-198 GIPAAAGVD
+198 GIPAAAGID

-214 DGHMAILDGA
+214 NGHTAILDGA
-224 DGSPI
+224 DGTLT
-229 VDPTQ
+229 VDPTD
-234 EETDCYRCR
+234 EETACYQSR
-243 KSEADCQAQA
+243 KAQADCEAQA
-253 LEAFRSRP
+253 LEAFRTCP

-285 MEYGAD
+285 MKYGAD

-296 RSEFL
+296 RCEFL
-301 FMDRDALPTEEEQ
+301 FMDRDALPTEDEQ
-314 FEAYRM
+314 FEAYRT

-344 TLELPHEE
+344 TLELPQED

-391 PMIGAKVALL
+391 PMIGSMDQLREAKALL
-401 DITVDRVQALAEK
+401 REQEQTLQAEGVPTGPVKVGMMVEIPAAAVLAEEFAKEVDFFSIGTNDLTQYALAVERGNAAVAHLYAPEHPAVLRLIAMTAQAAAERHIPCGMCGEAAGDPKLAPAFVGMGVNELSMSPRRVPAVRKLLSELTMDECRQAAEK
-414 LGLGSDRAFCAAV
+414 LL
-427 DVSDEA
+427 
-433 SVKTTVDA
+433 
-441 IMHHFRRI
+441 H
-449 DVLVNAAGIPGPS
+449 P
-462 ARVEDYSFSDAKKVI
+462 
-477 NVNLFG
+477 
-483 TFLMMHTILP
+483 
-493 VMQKQKHGAV
+493 
-503 LNFGSVSGLV
+503 
-513 GYPFESAYGASK
+513 
-525 AAIIHLT
+525 
-532 KNAASENGGNGVRIN
+532 
-547 CILPGGVKT
+547 
-556 NMMTTILDSYKNV
+556 
-569 GFENASENVTLGPMG
+569 
-584 RPGTPEEIANV
+584 
-595 AAFICSEDASYA
+595 
-607 NGSNFLVDGGMTLG
+607 

>member
-14 MAKIHLF
+14 MAQIHLF
-21 TPKLPEISRQPAGD
+21 TPKLPEISRQPAAD
-35 PEAEVRKLE
+35 AEAEVAKLE
-44 KTLAAAQDELHT
+44 ATLAAAEEELRG

-66 EKEAEIFDAHLTI
+66 EQEAEIFDAHLTI
-79 LNDEYSVREPIV
+79 LGDEYSVREPII
-91 QRIREQKQTAA
+91 QRIREQKQNAA
-102 AAISDQ
+102 AAITDQ

-144 CGRQDLSNL
+144 CGRQDLSVL

-169 VRMETSHVKGVAT
+169 VRMDTAHVKGIAT
-182 KLGGATAHSA
+182 RLGGATAHSA

-198 GIPAAAGVD
+198 GIPAAAGID

-214 DGHMAILDGA
+214 NGHMAILD
-224 DGSPI
+224 
-229 VDPTQ
+229 
-234 EETDCYRCR
+234 
-243 KSEADCQAQA
+243 
-253 LEAFRSRP
+253 
-261 SQTKDGAALEIC
+261 
-273 ANIGTPQEAQQA
+273 
-285 MEYGAD
+285 GAD

-301 FMDRDALPTEEEQ
+301 FMDRDALPTEDEQ
-314 FEAYRM
+314 FEAYRT

-344 TLELPHEE
+344 TLELPHED

-391 PMIGAKVALL
+391 PMIGSMDQLREAKALL
-401 DITVDRVQALAEK
+401 REQEQTLQAEGVPTGPVKVGMMVEIPAAAVLAEEFAKEVDFFSIGTNDLTQYTLAVERGNAAVAHLYAPEHPAVLRLIAMTAQAAAERHIPCGMCGEAAGDPKLAPAFVGMGVNELSMSPRRVPAVRKLLSGLTMDECRQAAEK
-414 LGLGSDRAFCAAV
+414 LL
-427 DVSDEA
+427 
-433 SVKTTVDA
+433 
-441 IMHHFRRI
+441 H
-449 DVLVNAAGIPGPS
+449 P
-462 ARVEDYSFSDAKKVI
+462 
-477 NVNLFG
+477 
-483 TFLMMHTILP
+483 
-493 VMQKQKHGAV
+493 
-503 LNFGSVSGLV
+503 
-513 GYPFESAYGASK
+513 
-525 AAIIHLT
+525 
-532 KNAASENGGNGVRIN
+532 
-547 CILPGGVKT
+547 
-556 NMMTTILDSYKNV
+556 
-569 GFENASENVTLGPMG
+569 
-584 RPGTPEEIANV
+584 
-595 AAFICSEDASYA
+595 
-607 NGSNFLVDGGMTLG
+607 

>member
-14 MAKIHLF
+14 MAQIHLF
-21 TPKLPEISRQPAGD
+21 TPKLPEISRQPAAD
-35 PEAEVRKLE
+35 AEAEVEKLE
-44 KTLAAAQDELHT
+44 ATLAAAEEELRG

-66 EKEAEIFDAHLTI
+66 EQEAEIFDAHLTI
-79 LNDEYSVREPIV
+79 LGDEYSVREPII
-91 QRIREQKQTAA
+91 QRIREQKQNAA
-102 AAISDQ
+102 AAITDQ

-144 CGRQDLSNL
+144 CGRQDLSVL

-169 VRMETSHVKGVAT
+169 VRMDTAHVKGIAT
-182 KLGGATAHSA
+182 RLGGATAHSA

-198 GIPAAAGVD
+198 GIPAAAGID

-214 DGHMAILDGA
+214 NGHMAILDGA
-224 DGSPI
+224 DGTLT
-229 VDPTQ
+229 VDPTD
-234 EETDCYRCR
+234 EETACYQSR
-243 KSEADCQAQA
+243 KAQADCEAQA
-253 LEAFRSRP
+253 LEAFRTCP

-285 MEYGAD
+285 MKYGAD

-301 FMDRDALPTEEEQ
+301 FMDRDALPTEDEQ
-314 FEAYRM
+314 FEAYRT

-344 TLELPHEE
+344 TLELPHED

-391 PMIGAKVALL
+391 PMIGSMDQLREAKALL
-401 DITVDRVQALAEK
+401 REQEQTLQAEGVPTGSVKVGMMVEIPAAAVLAEEFAKEVDFFSIGTNDLTQYTLAVERGNAAVAHLYAPEHPAVLRLIAMTAQAAAERHIPCGMCGEAAGDPKLAPAFVGMGVNELSMSPRRVPAARKLLSGLTMDECRQAAEK
-414 LGLGSDRAFCAAV
+414 LL
-427 DVSDEA
+427 
-433 SVKTTVDA
+433 
-441 IMHHFRRI
+441 H
-449 DVLVNAAGIPGPS
+449 P
-462 ARVEDYSFSDAKKVI
+462 
-477 NVNLFG
+477 
-483 TFLMMHTILP
+483 
-493 VMQKQKHGAV
+493 
-503 LNFGSVSGLV
+503 
-513 GYPFESAYGASK
+513 
-525 AAIIHLT
+525 
-532 KNAASENGGNGVRIN
+532 
-547 CILPGGVKT
+547 
-556 NMMTTILDSYKNV
+556 
-569 GFENASENVTLGPMG
+569 
-584 RPGTPEEIANV
+584 
-595 AAFICSEDASYA
+595 
-607 NGSNFLVDGGMTLG
+607 

>member
-14 MAKIHLF
+14 MAQIHLF
-21 TPKLPEISRQPAGD
+21 TPKLPEISRQPAAD
-35 PEAEVRKLE
+35 AEAEVAKLE
-44 KTLAAAQDELHT
+44 ATLAAAEEELRG

-66 EKEAEIFDAHLTI
+66 EQEAEIFDAHLTI
-79 LNDEYSVREPIV
+79 LGDEYSVREPII
-91 QRIREQKQTAA
+91 QRIREQKQNAA
-102 AAISDQ
+102 AAIEDQ

-144 CGRQDLSNL
+144 CGRQDLSVL

-169 VRMETSHVKGVAT
+169 VRMDTAHVKGIAT
-182 KLGGATAHSA
+182 RLGGATAHSA

-198 GIPAAAGVD
+198 GIPAAAGID

-214 DGHMAILDGA
+214 NGHMAILDGA
-224 DGSPI
+224 DGTLT
-229 VDPTQ
+229 VDPTD
-234 EETDCYRCR
+234 EETACYQSR
-243 KSEADCQAQA
+243 KAQADCEAQA
-253 LEAFRSRP
+253 LEAFRTSP

-301 FMDRDALPTEEEQ
+301 FMDRDALPTEDEQ

-344 TLELPHEE
+344 TLELPHED

-391 PMIGAKVALL
+391 PMIGSMDQLREAKALL
-401 DITVDRVQALAEK
+401 REQEQTLQAEGVPTGPVKVGMMVEIPAAAVLAEEFAKEVDFFSIGTNDLTQYTLAVERGNAAVAHLYAPEHPAVLRLIAMTAQAAAERHIPCGMCGEAAGDPKLAPAFVGMGVNELSMSPRRVPAVRKLLSELTMDECRQAAEK
-414 LGLGSDRAFCAAV
+414 LL
-427 DVSDEA
+427 
-433 SVKTTVDA
+433 
-441 IMHHFRRI
+441 H
-449 DVLVNAAGIPGPS
+449 P
-462 ARVEDYSFSDAKKVI
+462 
-477 NVNLFG
+477 
-483 TFLMMHTILP
+483 
-493 VMQKQKHGAV
+493 
-503 LNFGSVSGLV
+503 
-513 GYPFESAYGASK
+513 
-525 AAIIHLT
+525 
-532 KNAASENGGNGVRIN
+532 
-547 CILPGGVKT
+547 
-556 NMMTTILDSYKNV
+556 
-569 GFENASENVTLGPMG
+569 
-584 RPGTPEEIANV
+584 
-595 AAFICSEDASYA
+595 
-607 NGSNFLVDGGMTLG
+607 

>member
-14 MAKIHLF
+14 MAQIHLF
-21 TPKLPEISRQPAGD
+21 TPKLPEISRQPAAD
-35 PEAEVRKLE
+35 AEAEVAKLE
-44 KTLAAAQDELHT
+44 ATLAAAEEELRG

-66 EKEAEIFDAHLTI
+66 EQEAEIFDAHLTI
-79 LNDEYSVREPIV
+79 LGDEYSVREPII
-91 QRIREQKQTAA
+91 QRIREQKQNAA
-102 AAISDQ
+102 AAITDQ

-130 AEDLKQQLLRICLG
+130 AEDLKQQMLRICLG
-144 CGRQDLSNL
+144 CGRQDLSVL

-169 VRMETSHVKGVAT
+169 VRMDTAHVKGIAT
-182 KLGGATAHSA
+182 RLGGATAHSA

-198 GIPAAAGVD
+198 GIPAAAGID

-214 DGHMAILDGA
+214 NGHMAILDGA
-224 DGSPI
+224 DGTLT
-229 VDPTQ
+229 VDPTD
-234 EETDCYRCR
+234 EETACYQSR
-243 KSEADCQAQA
+243 KAQADCEAQA
-253 LEAFRSRP
+253 LEAFRTCP
-261 SQTKDGAALEIC
+261 SQTKDGISLEIC

-285 MEYGAD
+285 MKYGAD

-301 FMDRDALPTEEEQ
+301 FMDRDALPTEDEQ
-314 FEAYRM
+314 FEAYRT

-344 TLELPHEE
+344 TLELPHED

-391 PMIGAKVALL
+391 PMIGSMDQLREAKALL
-401 DITVDRVQALAEK
+401 REQEQTLQAEGVPTGPVKVGMMVEIPAAAVLAEEFAKEVDFFSIGTNDLTQYTLAVERGNAAVAHLYAPEHPAVLRLIAMTAQAAAERHIPCGMCGEAAGDPKLAPAFVGMGVNELSMSPRRVPAVRKLLSGLTMDECRQAAEK
-414 LGLGSDRAFCAAV
+414 LL
-427 DVSDEA
+427 
-433 SVKTTVDA
+433 
-441 IMHHFRRI
+441 H
-449 DVLVNAAGIPGPS
+449 P
-462 ARVEDYSFSDAKKVI
+462 
-477 NVNLFG
+477 
-483 TFLMMHTILP
+483 
-493 VMQKQKHGAV
+493 
-503 LNFGSVSGLV
+503 
-513 GYPFESAYGASK
+513 
-525 AAIIHLT
+525 
-532 KNAASENGGNGVRIN
+532 
-547 CILPGGVKT
+547 
-556 NMMTTILDSYKNV
+556 
-569 GFENASENVTLGPMG
+569 
-584 RPGTPEEIANV
+584 
-595 AAFICSEDASYA
+595 
-607 NGSNFLVDGGMTLG
+607 

>member
-14 MAKIHLF
+14 MAQIHLF
-21 TPKLPEISRQPAGD
+21 TPKLPEISRQPAAD
-35 PEAEVRKLE
+35 AEAEVAKLE
-44 KTLAAAQDELHT
+44 ATLAAAEEELRG

-66 EKEAEIFDAHLTI
+66 EQEAEIFDAHLTI
-79 LNDEYSVREPIV
+79 LGDEYSVREPII
-91 QRIREQKQTAA
+91 QRIREQKQNAA
-102 AAISDQ
+102 AAIEDQ

-144 CGRQDLSNL
+144 CGRQDLSVL

-169 VRMETSHVKGVAT
+169 VRMDTAHVKGIAT
-182 KLGGATAHSA
+182 RLGGATAHSA

-198 GIPAAAGVD
+198 GIPAAAGID

-214 DGHMAILDGA
+214 NGHMAILDGA
-224 DGSPI
+224 DGTLT
-229 VDPTQ
+229 VDPTD
-234 EETDCYRCR
+234 EETACYQSR
-243 KSEADCQAQA
+243 KAQADCEAQA
-253 LEAFRSRP
+253 LEAFRTSP

-285 MEYGAD
+285 MKYGAD

-301 FMDRDALPTEEEQ
+301 FMDRDALPTEDEQ

-344 TLELPHEE
+344 TLELPHED

-391 PMIGAKVALL
+391 PMIGSMDQLCEAKALL
-401 DITVDRVQALAEK
+401 REQEQTLQAEGVPTGPVKVGMMVEIPAAAVLAEEFAKEVDFFSIGTNDLTQYTLAVERGNAAVAHLYAPEHPAVLRLIAMTAQAAAERHIPCGMCGEAAGDPKLAPAFVGMGVNELSMSPRRVPAVRKLLSGLTMDECRQAAEK
-414 LGLGSDRAFCAAV
+414 LL
-427 DVSDEA
+427 
-433 SVKTTVDA
+433 
-441 IMHHFRRI
+441 H
-449 DVLVNAAGIPGPS
+449 P
-462 ARVEDYSFSDAKKVI
+462 
-477 NVNLFG
+477 
-483 TFLMMHTILP
+483 
-493 VMQKQKHGAV
+493 
-503 LNFGSVSGLV
+503 
-513 GYPFESAYGASK
+513 
-525 AAIIHLT
+525 
-532 KNAASENGGNGVRIN
+532 
-547 CILPGGVKT
+547 
-556 NMMTTILDSYKNV
+556 
-569 GFENASENVTLGPMG
+569 
-584 RPGTPEEIANV
+584 
-595 AAFICSEDASYA
+595 
-607 NGSNFLVDGGMTLG
+607 

>member
-14 MAKIHLF
+14 MAQIHLF
-21 TPKLPEISRQPAGD
+21 TPKLPEISRQPAAD
-35 PEAEVRKLE
+35 AEAEVAKLE
-44 KTLAAAQDELHT
+44 KTLAAAEEELRG

-66 EKEAEIFDAHLTI
+66 EQEAEIFDAHLTI
-79 LNDEYSVREPIV
+79 LGDEYSVREPII
-91 QRIREQKQTAA
+91 QRIREQKQNAA
-102 AAISDQ
+102 AAITDQ

-144 CGRQDLSNL
+144 CGRQDLSVL

-169 VRMETSHVKGVAT
+169 VRMDTAHVKGIAT
-182 KLGGATAHSA
+182 RLGGATAHSA

-198 GIPAAAGVD
+198 GIPAAAGID

-214 DGHMAILDGA
+214 NGHMAILDGA
-224 DGSPI
+224 DGTLT
-229 VDPTQ
+229 VDPTD
-234 EETDCYRCR
+234 EETACYQSR
-243 KSEADCQAQA
+243 KAQADCEAQA
-253 LEAFRSRP
+253 LEAFRTSP

-285 MEYGAD
+285 MKYGAD

-301 FMDRDALPTEEEQ
+301 FMDRDALPTEDEQ
-314 FEAYRM
+314 FEAYRT

-344 TLELPHEE
+344 TLELPHED

-384 GDVRVMF
+384 GDVRIMF
-391 PMIGAKVALL
+391 PMIGSMDQLREAKALL
-401 DITVDRVQALAEK
+401 REQEQTLQAEGVPTGPVKVGMMVEIPAAAVLAEEFAKEVDFFSIGTNDLTQYTLAVERGNAAVAHLYAPKHPAVLRLIAMTAQAAAERHIPCGMCGEAAGDPKLAPAFVGMGVNELSMSPRRVPAVRKLLSELTMDECRQAAEK
-414 LGLGSDRAFCAAV
+414 LL
-427 DVSDEA
+427 
-433 SVKTTVDA
+433 
-441 IMHHFRRI
+441 H
-449 DVLVNAAGIPGPS
+449 P
-462 ARVEDYSFSDAKKVI
+462 
-477 NVNLFG
+477 
-483 TFLMMHTILP
+483 
-493 VMQKQKHGAV
+493 
-503 LNFGSVSGLV
+503 
-513 GYPFESAYGASK
+513 
-525 AAIIHLT
+525 
-532 KNAASENGGNGVRIN
+532 
-547 CILPGGVKT
+547 
-556 NMMTTILDSYKNV
+556 
-569 GFENASENVTLGPMG
+569 
-584 RPGTPEEIANV
+584 
-595 AAFICSEDASYA
+595 
-607 NGSNFLVDGGMTLG
+607 

>member
-14 MAKIHLF
+14 MAQIHLF
-21 TPKLPEISRQPAGD
+21 TPKLPEISRQPAAD
-35 PEAEVRKLE
+35 AEAEIAKLE
-44 KTLAAAQDELHT
+44 KTLAAAEEELRG

-66 EKEAEIFDAHLTI
+66 EQEAEIFDAHLTI
-79 LNDEYSVREPIV
+79 LGDEYSVREPII
-91 QRIREQKQTAA
+91 QRIREQKQNAA
-102 AAISDQ
+102 AAITDQ

-144 CGRQDLSNL
+144 CGRQDLSVL

-169 VRMETSHVKGVAT
+169 VRMDTAHVKGIAT
-182 KLGGATAHSA
+182 RLGGATAHSA

-198 GIPAAAGVD
+198 GIPAAAGID

-214 DGHMAILDGA
+214 NGHMAILDGA
-224 DGSPI
+224 DGTLT
-229 VDPTQ
+229 VDPTD
-234 EETDCYRCR
+234 EETACYQSR
-243 KSEADCQAQA
+243 KAQADCEAQA
-253 LEAFRSRP
+253 LEAFRTCP

-285 MEYGAD
+285 MKYGAD

-301 FMDRDALPTEEEQ
+301 FMDRDALPTEDEQ
-314 FEAYRM
+314 FEAYRT

-344 TLELPHEE
+344 TLELPHED

-391 PMIGAKVALL
+391 PMIGSMDQLREAKALL
-401 DITVDRVQALAEK
+401 REQEQTLQAEGVPTGPVKVGMMVEIPAAAVLAEEFAKEVDFFSIGTNDLTQYTLAVERGNAAVAHLYAPEHPAVLRLIAMTAQAAAERHIPCGMCGEAAGDPKLAPAFVGMGVNELSMSPRRVPAVRKLLSELTMDECRQAAEK
-414 LGLGSDRAFCAAV
+414 LL
-427 DVSDEA
+427 
-433 SVKTTVDA
+433 
-441 IMHHFRRI
+441 H
-449 DVLVNAAGIPGPS
+449 P
-462 ARVEDYSFSDAKKVI
+462 
-477 NVNLFG
+477 
-483 TFLMMHTILP
+483 
-493 VMQKQKHGAV
+493 
-503 LNFGSVSGLV
+503 
-513 GYPFESAYGASK
+513 
-525 AAIIHLT
+525 
-532 KNAASENGGNGVRIN
+532 
-547 CILPGGVKT
+547 
-556 NMMTTILDSYKNV
+556 
-569 GFENASENVTLGPMG
+569 
-584 RPGTPEEIANV
+584 
-595 AAFICSEDASYA
+595 
-607 NGSNFLVDGGMTLG
+607 

>member
-14 MAKIHLF
+14 MAQIHLF
-21 TPKLPEISRQPAGD
+21 TPKLPEISRQPAAD
-35 PEAEVRKLE
+35 AEAEVAKLE
-44 KTLAAAQDELHT
+44 KTLAAAEEELRG

-66 EKEAEIFDAHLTI
+66 EQEAEIFDAHLTI
-79 LNDEYSVREPIV
+79 LGDEYSVREPII
-91 QRIREQKQTAA
+91 QRIREQKQNAA
-102 AAISDQ
+102 AAITDQ

-144 CGRQDLSNL
+144 CGRQDLSVL

-169 VRMETSHVKGVAT
+169 VRMDTAHVKGIAT
-182 KLGGATAHSA
+182 RLGGATAHSA

-198 GIPAAAGVD
+198 GIPAAAGID

-214 DGHMAILDGA
+214 NGHMAILDGA
-224 DGSPI
+224 DGTLT
-229 VDPTQ
+229 VDPTD
-234 EETDCYRCR
+234 EETACYQSR
-243 KSEADCQAQA
+243 KAQADCEAQA
-253 LEAFRSRP
+253 LEAFRTCP

-285 MEYGAD
+285 MKYGAD

-301 FMDRDALPTEEEQ
+301 FMDRDALPTEDEQ
-314 FEAYRM
+314 FEAYRT

-344 TLELPHEE
+344 TLELPHED

-368 EIFRPQL
+368 EIFLPQL

-391 PMIGAKVALL
+391 PMIGSMDQLREAKALL
-401 DITVDRVQALAEK
+401 REQEQTLQAEGVPTGPVKVGMMVEIPAAAVLAEEFAKEVDFFSIGTNDLTQYTLAVERGNAAVAHLYAPEHPAVLRLIAMTAQSAAERHIPCGMCGEAAGDPKLAPAFVGMGVNELSMSPRRVPAVRKLLSELTMDECRQAAEK
-414 LGLGSDRAFCAAV
+414 LL
-427 DVSDEA
+427 
-433 SVKTTVDA
+433 
-441 IMHHFRRI
+441 H
-449 DVLVNAAGIPGPS
+449 P
-462 ARVEDYSFSDAKKVI
+462 
-477 NVNLFG
+477 
-483 TFLMMHTILP
+483 
-493 VMQKQKHGAV
+493 
-503 LNFGSVSGLV
+503 
-513 GYPFESAYGASK
+513 
-525 AAIIHLT
+525 
-532 KNAASENGGNGVRIN
+532 
-547 CILPGGVKT
+547 
-556 NMMTTILDSYKNV
+556 
-569 GFENASENVTLGPMG
+569 
-584 RPGTPEEIANV
+584 
-595 AAFICSEDASYA
+595 
-607 NGSNFLVDGGMTLG
+607 

>member
-14 MAKIHLF
+14 MAQIHLF
-21 TPKLPEISRQPAGD
+21 TPKLPEISRQPAAD
-35 PEAEVRKLE
+35 AEAEVAKLE
-44 KTLAAAQDELHT
+44 KTLAAAEEELRG

-66 EKEAEIFDAHLTI
+66 EQEAEIFDAHLTI
-79 LNDEYSVREPIV
+79 LGDEYSVREPII
-91 QRIREQKQTAA
+91 QRIREQKQNAA
-102 AAISDQ
+102 AAITDQ

-144 CGRQDLSNL
+144 CGRQDLSVL

-169 VRMETSHVKGVAT
+169 VRMDTAHVKGIAT
-182 KLGGATAHSA
+182 RLGGATAHSA

-198 GIPAAAGVD
+198 GIPAAAGIE

-214 DGHMAILDGA
+214 NGHMAILDGA
-224 DGSPI
+224 DGTLT
-229 VDPTQ
+229 VDPTD
-234 EETDCYRCR
+234 EETACYQSR
-243 KSEADCQAQA
+243 KAQADCEAQA
-253 LEAFRSRP
+253 LEAFRTSP

-285 MEYGAD
+285 MKYGAD

-301 FMDRDALPTEEEQ
+301 FMDRDALPTEDEQ
-314 FEAYRM
+314 FEAYRT

-344 TLELPHEE
+344 TLELPHED

-391 PMIGAKVALL
+391 PMIGSMDQLREAKALL
-401 DITVDRVQALAEK
+401 REQEQTLQAEGVPTGPVKVGMMVEIPAAAVLAEEFAKEVDFFSIGTNDLTQYTLAVERGNAAVAHLYAPEHPAVLRLIAMTAQAAAERHIPCGMCGEAAGDPKLAPAFVGMGVNELSMSPRRVPAVRKLLSELTMDECRQAAEK
-414 LGLGSDRAFCAAV
+414 LL
-427 DVSDEA
+427 
-433 SVKTTVDA
+433 
-441 IMHHFRRI
+441 H
-449 DVLVNAAGIPGPS
+449 P
-462 ARVEDYSFSDAKKVI
+462 
-477 NVNLFG
+477 
-483 TFLMMHTILP
+483 
-493 VMQKQKHGAV
+493 
-503 LNFGSVSGLV
+503 
-513 GYPFESAYGASK
+513 
-525 AAIIHLT
+525 
-532 KNAASENGGNGVRIN
+532 
-547 CILPGGVKT
+547 
-556 NMMTTILDSYKNV
+556 
-569 GFENASENVTLGPMG
+569 
-584 RPGTPEEIANV
+584 
-595 AAFICSEDASYA
+595 
-607 NGSNFLVDGGMTLG
+607 